1 MTRFPHLD
9 RETAAQAELP
19 PAERMAHILEYRFC
33 NYPAGDLVLDKLEIL
48 FYDEAPGRQLGLAIL
63 GESGLG
69 KSYIL
74 KHFSDNLHPQFRT
87 RDRGMP
93 VRPVVYL
100 ELPAEFKLSD
110 LQEQVLA
117 ALGATANGWRGSNR
131 DLHIKR
137 LVKDLCVRM
146 FIFDDIQHFT
156 NQSPLRTSRLFD
168 WIKYLLNDL
177 EIAVVVAGIPSASE
191 ALHKDPQISTRFEPL
206 TMPAWDVN
214 DAFGQFLGNFER
226 TFPLREPSN
235 LQDLPMQ
242 EEILLSCNRTTRIMV
257 RQLTDAAIFAI
268 DQGIE
273 RIDASLL
280 NVRSTRPKELAS
292 AAKRALVAFR
302 RMRLGSSVALEHF
315 PELQDALRGGGPD
328 GTGIHDKNGSDP
340 QQAASSQSTKPP
352 MGRRAAVPEGAT
364 EHKDRQAVTT

>member
-9 RETAAQAELP
+9 LETAEQAELP
-19 PAERMAHILEYRFC
+19 PEERMARILEYRFC

-74 KHFSDNLHPQFRT
+74 KHFSENLHPKFRT

-100 ELPAEFKLSD
+100 ELPSEFKLGD

-117 ALGATANGWRGSNR
+117 ALGATATGWRGSNR

-156 NQSPLRTSRLFD
+156 NQSPLRTSRLLD

-206 TMPAWDVN
+206 TMPAWDV
-214 DAFGQFLGNFER
+214 DEALGQFLGNFER
-226 TFPLREPSN
+226 TFPLLKPSN
-235 LQDLPMQ
+235 LQTPQMQ
-242 EEILLSCNRTTRIMV
+242 DEILLSCNRTTRIMV
-257 RQLTDAAIFAI
+257 RQLTDAAIF
-268 DQGIE
+268 
-273 RIDASLL
+273 L
-280 NVRSTRPKELAS
+280 RSTKESSASMPPYSMYEAHGQRNSQAQLNEHLWPSDECVWGLRWRWSIFRNSRIRYVALAEP
-292 AAKRALVAFR
+292 KRALGPLNCLLDPAEPQPLRAVA
-302 RMRLGSSVALEHF
+302 
-315 PELQDALRGGGPD
+315 Q
-328 GTGIHDKNGSDP
+328 
-340 QQAASSQSTKPP
+340 
-352 MGRRAAVPEGAT
+352 
-364 EHKDRQAVTT
+364 

>member
-1 MTRFPHLD
+1 MTRFPLLD

-19 PAERMAHILEYRFC
+19 SDERMAHILEYRFC

-226 TFPLREPSN
+226 TFPRVGHFRAPPAATGKREEEQGAIPQANQAVGARREQGLQWLSDQSRLGGRPHAARGVRPADPSH
-235 LQDLPMQ
+235 
-242 EEILLSCNRTTRIMV
+242 ELLHPRIA
-257 RQLTDAAIFAI
+257 R
-268 DQGIE
+268 GIE
-273 RIDASLL
+273 HIAHL
-280 NVRSTRPKELAS
+280 VRFGKHR
-292 AAKRALVAFR
+292 
-302 RMRLGSSVALEHF
+302 
-315 PELQDALRGGGPD
+315 
-328 GTGIHDKNGSDP
+328 
-340 QQAASSQSTKPP
+340 QS
-352 MGRRAAVPEGAT
+352 MQR
-364 EHKDRQAVTT
+364 